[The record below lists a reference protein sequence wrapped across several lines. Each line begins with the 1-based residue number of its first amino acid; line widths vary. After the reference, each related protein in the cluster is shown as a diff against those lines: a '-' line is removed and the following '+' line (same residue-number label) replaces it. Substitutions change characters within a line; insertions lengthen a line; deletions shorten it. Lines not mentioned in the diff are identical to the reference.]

1 LIWIFVFVIALLLIA
16 LVAFFIATYSDVKVD
31 LSLPTGIR
39 LKLNG
44 KKYLG
49 VSPKPTTQLGGR
61 VGKHQ
66 IASPEPSPADRVGNK
81 PLE

>member
-1 LIWIFVFVIALLLIA
+1 MIWVFVFVIALLLIF

-44 KKYLG
+44 KK
-49 VSPKPTTQLGGR
+49 
-61 VGKHQ
+61 
-66 IASPEPSPADRVGNK
+66 
-81 PLE
+81 